1 MDGLTYMWEAE
12 LTGTSDGWMDWV
24 RNKGNITDKDYYC
37 FFSIS
42 QWVGGDVIYR
52 NWEPGGGTN
61 RGEGKLKYQFET

>member
-1 MDGLTYMWEAE
+1 MDGW
-12 LTGTSDGWMDWV
+12 TGFGI
-24 RNKGNITDKDYYC
+24 RETDKDYYC
-37 FFSIS
+37 FFGIS